1 MEREQKNQML
11 ADLYALRAGMSAIS
25 IEKDK
30 LDKSESVYKDALN
43 DVDRERI
50 EYEKNDYDINR
61 VYRGIS
67 YCNSQLPRGYLAA
80 ENDKEWKK
88 KSKSYKK
95 RYRRAMAGL
104 DAFDIFLYTLIAGA
118 LGLIAAAVPWF
129 FYFVTSGAYDSDKR
143 MQPTFANAEYKNYVF
158 ASIGIFAIIL
168 IIGLIVST
176 IRVLGEKHSK
186 NKEEKA
192 NIKSTEK
199 SIRELKNELASYQL
213 EKNASK
219 KVLDKY
225 VAIANE
231 KRAVF
236 EKDRTRLT
244 KLSQDMYDRLVAQ
257 FKTVLDIRD
266 WKHIDLIIFYFETGR
281 ADTLKEA
288 LQQVDRRV
296 QTDEIIEAI
305 KTAGQ
310 NISSTIRMSMNEL
323 RGDLNRS
330 FAKLSV
336 QLADQHREQM
346 SALSSISG
354 NIEKT
359 NESLA
364 KLQQTSEK
372 NGESIEKLTSAAYL
386 NNALLT
392 KISYDSLSLM
402 SDVDYMVY
410 SANKGGNVSNNT
422 SYTLNVNVK

>member
-30 LDKSESVYKDALN
+30 LDKSESVYKEALN
-43 DVDRERI
+43 YVDRERI
-50 EYEKNDYDINR
+50 EYEKNDYDIAR
-61 VYRGIS
+61 VNRGIS
-67 YCNSQLPRGYLAA
+67 YCNSQLPHGYLAA
-80 ENDKEWKK
+80 ENNKERKK
-88 KSKSYKK
+88 KSKSYEKK
-95 RYRRAMAGL
+95 YRKGMAKW
-104 DAFDIFLYTLIAGA
+104 DALEIFIHTLIAGA
-118 LGLIAAAVPWF
+118 IGLVLAAVPWF

-143 MQPTFANAEYKNYVF
+143 MHPTFENSYYKNYIYV
-158 ASIGIFAIIL
+158 SIGIFAIIL

-176 IRVLGEKHSK
+176 IRVVGENCSEK
-186 NKEEKA
+186 KETKT
-192 NIKSTEK
+192 NIKSAEK

-266 WKHIDLIIFYFETGR
+266 WQHIDLVIFYFETGR

-288 LQQVDRRV
+288 LQQVDRKV

-305 KTAGQ
+305 ETAGQ

-346 SALSSISG
+346 TALG
-354 NIEKT
+354 NINRSIERT
-359 NESLA
+359 NESIA
-364 KLQQTSEK
+364 KLQSATEN
-372 NGESIEKLTSAAYL
+372 NGKTLENISSAANL
-386 NNALLT
+386 NNALIA
-392 KISYDSLSLM
+392 KIGYDSMSLM
-402 SDVDYMVY
+402 DDVNYMVFT
-410 SANKGGNVSNNT
+410 APKDGGTSNT

>member
-25 IEKDK
+25 IERDK
-30 LDKSESVYKDALN
+30 FGVKEKAYSDAKRK
-43 DVDRERI
+43 VDCACY
-50 EYEKNDYDINR
+50 EYEN
-61 VYRGIS
+61 
-67 YCNSQLPRGYLAA
+67 A
-80 ENDKEWKK
+80 ENFVSRCDEYDKK
-88 KSKSYKK
+88 
-95 RYRRAMAGL
+95 
-104 DAFDIFLYTLIAGA
+104 
-118 LGLIAAAVPWF
+118 
-129 FYFVTSGAYDSDKR
+129 DSLQK
-143 MQPTFANAEYKNYVF
+143 T
-158 ASIGIFAIIL
+158 
-168 IIGLIVST
+168 
-176 IRVLGEKHSK
+176 
-186 NKEEKA
+186 EEKA
-192 NIKSTEK
+192 K
-199 SIRELKNELASYQL
+199 L
-213 EKNASK
+213 
-219 KVLDKY
+219 
-225 VAIANE
+225 
-231 KRAVF
+231 
-236 EKDRTRLT
+236 DRTFKKTVIGSLVAGIFGALIPWVIYFLHGDNIQDSKYGYSNWKEYLIASACILGIIFVVGLAVALIVKVNNGKYLQKRIEEESGKSKQDLKDAKARLSQATADCDSAQKALKIVSKDYEKVKSVST
-244 KLSQDMYDRLVAQ
+244 KLSQEMYNALVAQ
-257 FKTVLDIRD
+257 FKSVLDIRD
-266 WKHIDLIIFYFETGR
+266 WEHIDLIIFNFETGR

-288 LQQVDRRV
+288 LQQVDRKV

-305 KTAGQ
+305 ETAGQ

-364 KLQQTSEK
+364 KLQQASEK

-410 SANKGGNVSNNT
+410 SANKGGNVNNT

>member
-30 LDKSESVYKDALN
+30 LDESESVYKEALN

-50 EYEKNDYDINR
+50 EYEKNDYDIAR
-61 VYRGIS
+61 VNRGIS

-80 ENDKEWKK
+80 ENDKERRK
-88 KSKSYKK
+88 KSKSYEKK
-95 RYRRAMAGL
+95 YRKGMAKW
-104 DAFDIFLYTLIAGA
+104 DALEIFIHTLIAGA
-118 LGLIAAAVPWF
+118 IGLVLAAVPWF
-129 FYFVTSGAYDSDKR
+129 FYFVTSGWYQVDKR
-143 MQPTFANAEYKNYVF
+143 MHPTFENSYYKNYIYV
-158 ASIGIFAIIL
+158 SIGIFAIIL

-176 IRVLGEKHSK
+176 IRVVGENRSK
-186 NKEEKA
+186 KKETKT
-192 NIKSTEK
+192 NIKSAEK

-266 WKHIDLIIFYFETGR
+266 WEHIDLIIFNFETGR

-305 KTAGQ
+305 ESAGSSIAATINVTMRELRSDLNKSFNRLSEQLAIQHAEQMTALGNINRSIERTNESIAKLQSATENNGKTLE
-310 NISSTIRMSMNEL
+310 NISS
-323 RGDLNRS
+323 
-330 FAKLSV
+330 
-336 QLADQHREQM
+336 
-346 SALSSISG
+346 
-354 NIEKT
+354 
-359 NESLA
+359 
-364 KLQQTSEK
+364 
-372 NGESIEKLTSAAYL
+372 AANL
-386 NNALLT
+386 NNALIA
-392 KISYDSLSLM
+392 KIGYDSMSLM
-402 SDVDYMVY
+402 DDVNYMVFT
-410 SANKGGNVSNNT
+410 APKDGGTSNT

>member
-1 MEREQKNQML
+1 M
-11 ADLYALRAGMSAIS
+11 I
-25 IEKDK
+25 ITI
-30 LDKSESVYKDALN
+30 V
-43 DVDRERI
+43 V
-50 EYEKNDYDINR
+50 
-61 VYRGIS
+61 GI
-67 YCNSQLPRGYLAA
+67 
-80 ENDKEWKK
+80 
-88 KSKSYKK
+88 
-95 RYRRAMAGL
+95 
-104 DAFDIFLYTLIAGA
+104 
-118 LGLIAAAVPWF
+118 IAAAVPWF
-129 FYFVTSGAYDSDKR
+129 LYFAATGWKDLSFEDRDWKY
-143 MQPTFANAEYKNYVF
+143 YVYIST
-158 ASIGIFAIIL
+158 AIFIIS
-168 IIGLIVST
+168 LIVAVARLIKESRT
-176 IRVLGEKHSK
+176 DEK
-186 NKEEKA
+186 EKKLK
-192 NIKSTEK
+192 IKDAEK
-199 SIRELKNELASYQL
+199 SIRELNNELAGYQMERKLL
-213 EKNASK
+213 EPKLNECYAVVNRSK
-219 KVLDKY
+219 
-225 VAIANE
+225 AIVE
-231 KRAVF
+231 RDRAY
-236 EKDRTRLT
+236 RS

-266 WKHIDLIIFYFETGR
+266 WKHIDLVIFYFETGR

-288 LQQVDRRV
+288 LQQVDRKV

-305 KTAGQ
+305 ETAGQ

-346 SALSSISG
+346 SALNSISG

-364 KLQQTSEK
+364 KLQQTNEK

-422 SYTLNVNVK
+422 NYTLNVNVK